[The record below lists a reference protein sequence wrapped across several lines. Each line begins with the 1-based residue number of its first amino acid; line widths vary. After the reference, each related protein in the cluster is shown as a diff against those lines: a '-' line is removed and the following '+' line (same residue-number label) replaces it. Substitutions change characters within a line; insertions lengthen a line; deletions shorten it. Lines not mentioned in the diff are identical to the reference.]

1 MKSITS
7 KEALQRLLEL
17 AKSKT
22 PPLFSLKASFNLKP
36 LPSAKFFSI
45 LLAGSAGDFLASP
58 PGSFPLQ
65 LLKKKAI
72 IAKKNRLFYWFLCFS
87 C

>member
-1 MKSITS
+1 MTS

-22 PPLFSLKASFNLKP
+22 PPRSFLKASFNLKP
-36 LPSAKFFSI
+36 LPSAKFFST
-45 LLAGSAGDFLASP
+45 LFAGSAGDFLASP

-65 LLKKKAI
+65 LLKKKQ
-72 IAKKNRLFYWFLCFS
+72 L
-87 C
+87 